1 MVQNVRLTLQQLEA
15 HLWGAANILRG
26 KTAGQDYKN
35 YILSL
40 MFYKRL
46 CDQWEHEADEAIT
59 ELERQQG
66 RQFTD
71 AQKAV
76 FRARGEH
83 RFNIPD
89 GSRWGDVLAAS
100 TNLGE
105 KLTQAMRA
113 VSSANEEL
121 RGVFTVDW
129 NQPAPDGSGKPL
141 IPNEVVHA
149 LIQHFDSHD
158 LSNASVPPDVLGH
171 AYEYL
176 IKQFADDAGAKAGEF
191 FTPPEVVDTLVRIL
205 EPQPGDT
212 VYDPTGGS
220 GGMLVHCAAFLREN
234 GHHATSAQYFAQ
246 EMNWGN
252 AAIGKINSVLHGLE
266 ATIAAG
272 VSTITD
278 PAFKDAEGKVRKFSL
293 VLANFPFSDEFW
305 WLKPEQKTDDK
316 KKKDK
321 LKKEIFGKEGYKDPF
336 GRFGRGTPFKA
347 PPAGYGDYAFILHI
361 LASLTDTGRAGI
373 VCPQGVLFRG
383 QPEVEEE
390 TGEFDDDGN
399 PIIKRRKA
407 DDEHLIRKAL
417 LESRL
422 IDAVISLPLNV
433 FYGAGVPACLVVLK
447 KQRPPERH
455 DKVLLVYAARHY
467 RELSNQNELRPQDVM
482 RMLVHVQAYGDASK
496 VPALVAQHSQRI
508 REQINAR
515 EHDEVERLEAEY
527 ADVAARLA
535 KLETQVAEA
544 RAELPKI
551 AGKTAREKAEVALAK
566 LEAQRD
572 KAAAKIAER
581 DEKIAEARRR
591 ADDDRRD
598 VAQVGTEL
606 GALYGDP
613 DELLKHARV
622 VGIDEIEENEF
633 NLNIPRYVDTFEPEP
648 RVEVGDALKSLK
660 DAQAALGVAEEHLG
674 NLLRAIGYAA

>member
-1 MVQNVRLTLQQLEA
+1 MKLSQQQLEA
-15 HLWGAANILRG
+15 HLWGAANNLRG

-46 CDQWEHEADEAIT
+46 CDQWENEADEAIAD
-59 ELERQQG
+59 LERQQG
-66 RQFTD
+66 HQFSE

-83 RFNIPD
+83 RFSIPD
-89 GSRWGDVLAAS
+89 GSRWGDVLAES

-105 KLTQAMRA
+105 KLTDAMRA
-113 VSSANEEL
+113 VANANEEL
-121 RGVFTVDW
+121 KGVFTVDW
-129 NQPAPDGSGKPL
+129 NQPAPDGSGRPL

-149 LIQHFDSHD
+149 LIQHFDTHD
-158 LSNASVPPDVLGH
+158 LSNASVPPDILGR

-205 EPQPGDT
+205 DPVPGDT
-212 VYDPTGGS
+212 IYDPTGGS
-220 GGMLVHCAAFLREN
+220 GGMLVHSADYLREQ
-234 GHHATSAQYFAQ
+234 GHHANSAQYFAQ

-278 PAFKDAEGKVRKFSL
+278 PAFKDGDGKVRKFSL

-305 WLKPEQKTDDK
+305 WLKPEQQTDDK

-336 GRFGRGTPFKA
+336 GRFGRGTAFKA

-361 LASLTDTGRAGI
+361 LASLTDNGRAGV

-383 QPEVEEE
+383 QPEIEEE
-390 TGEFDDDGN
+390 TGEFDAEGN
-399 PIIKRRKA
+399 PKIKRRKA
-407 DDEHLIRKAL
+407 DDEHLIRKTL

-433 FYGAGVPACLVVLK
+433 FYGAGVPACLLILK

-455 DKVLLVYAARHY
+455 DEVLLVYAARHF
-467 RELSNQNELRPQDVM
+467 RELSNQNVLRPQDVM
-482 RMLVHVQAYGDASK
+482 RMLVHVHAYGDAVK
-496 VPALVAQHSQRI
+496 VPGLVAQHNQRI

-515 EHDEVERLEAEY
+515 EHEEIERLETEY
-527 ADVAARLA
+527 AFVATRLA

-544 RAELPKI
+544 RAELAKI
-551 AGKTAREKAEVALAK
+551 SGKTAQKKAETALAR
-566 LEAQRD
+566 LETQRD

-581 DEKIAEARRR
+581 DEKIAEVRRR
-591 ADDDRRD
+591 AEDDRKD
-598 VAQVGTEL
+598 VEQVGVEL

-633 NLNIPRYVDTFEPEP
+633 NLNIPRYVDTFEPES
-648 RVEVGDALKSLK
+648 RVEVKDALKVLRETENALQGAEDKLLGLLK
-660 DAQAALGVAEEHLG
+660 V
-674 NLLRAIGYAA
+674 IGYEH

>member
-1 MVQNVRLTLQQLEA
+1 MRLTQQQLEA

-46 CDQWEHEADEAIT
+46 CDQWENEADEAIA
-59 ELERQQG
+59 EQERQQG
-66 RQFTD
+66 KQFND

-83 RFNIPD
+83 RFSIPA

-158 LSNASVPPDVLGH
+158 LSNASVPSDVLGH

-220 GGMLVHCAAFLREN
+220 GGMLVHSADFLREN

-305 WLKPEQKTDDK
+305 WLKPEQQTDDK

-433 FYGAGVPACLVVLK
+433 FYGAGVPACLVILK

-482 RMLVHVQAYGDASK
+482 RMLVHVQVYGDASK

-527 ADVAARLA
+527 AYVAARLA
-535 KLETQVAEA
+535 NLEAQVAEMH
-544 RAELPKI
+544 AELPKI
-551 AGKTAREKAEVALAK
+551 AGKTTREKAEVTLAK
-566 LEAQRD
+566 LGAQRD

-591 ADDDRRD
+591 AEDDRRD

-648 RVEVGDALKSLK
+648 RLEVK
-660 DAQAALGVAEEHLG
+660 QALGQVARATADLATAEKRLNE
-674 NLLRAIGYAA
+674 LLEAIGYAK

>member
-1 MVQNVRLTLQQLEA
+1 MRLTQQQLEA

-46 CDQWEHEADEAIT
+46 CDQWENEADEAIA

-66 RQFTD
+66 RQFSEE
-71 AQKAV
+71 QKAV

-205 EPQPGDT
+205 EPQPRDT

-220 GGMLVHCAAFLREN
+220 GGMLVHCAHFLREN
-234 GHHATSAQYFAQ
+234 GHHATSAQFFAQ

-266 ATIAAG
+266 ANIAAG

-305 WLKPEQKTDDK
+305 WLKPEQQTDDK

-336 GRFGRGTPFKA
+336 GRFGRGTLFRA

-361 LASLTDTGRAGI
+361 LASLTEDGRAGV

-433 FYGAGVPACLVVLK
+433 FYGAGVPACLVILK
-447 KQRPPERH
+447 KRRPSERH
-455 DKVLLVYAARHY
+455 DKLLLVYAARHY

-544 RAELPKI
+544 RAELLKI

-581 DEKIAEARRR
+581 DERIAEARRR
-591 ADDDRRD
+591 AEDDGRD
-598 VAQVGTEL
+598 VAQVGTDL

-648 RVEVGDALKSLK
+648 RVEVKQALVNVANATANL
-660 DAQAALGVAEEHLG
+660 AAAEKRLSELIEV
-674 NLLRAIGYAA
+674 IGYAK

>member
-1 MVQNVRLTLQQLEA
+1 MRLTQQQLEA

-46 CDQWEHEADEAIT
+46 CDQWENEAEDAIA

-66 RQFTD
+66 RKLTD

-83 RFNIPD
+83 RFSIPD

-149 LIQHFDSHD
+149 LIQHFDTYD

-212 VYDPTGGS
+212 VYDPTCGS
-220 GGMLVHCAAFLREN
+220 GGMLVHSADFLREN
-234 GHHATSAQYFAQ
+234 GHHATSAQYFGQ

-278 PAFKDAEGKVRKFSL
+278 PAFKDSEGKPRKFSL
-293 VLANFPFSDEFW
+293 ALANFPFSDEFW
-305 WLKPEQKTDDK
+305 WLKPEQQTDDK

-321 LKKEIFGKEGYKDPF
+321 LKKEIFSKEGYTDPF
-336 GRFGRGTPFKA
+336 GRFGKGTPFKA

-361 LASLTDTGRAGI
+361 LASLTDSGRAGI

-399 PIIKRRKA
+399 PIIRRRKA

-422 IDAVISLPLNV
+422 VDSVISLPLNV
-433 FYGAGVPACLVVLK
+433 FYGAGVPACLVILR

-482 RMLVHVQAYGDASK
+482 RMLVHVQAYGDSGK

-515 EHDEVERLEAEY
+515 EHGEVVRLEAEY

-535 KLETQVAEA
+535 KLETQVAEV
-544 RAELPKI
+544 RTELPKI
-551 AGKTAREKAEVALAK
+551 AGKTAREKAQVGLAK
-566 LEAQRD
+566 LEGQRD

-591 ADDDRRD
+591 AESDRRD

-633 NLNIPRYVDTFEPEP
+633 NLNIPRYVDTFEPEQ
-648 RVEVGDALKSLK
+648 RVLVGEAMSALTTAE
-660 DAQAALGVAEEHLG
+660 AQLRSAEGALLA
-674 NLLRAIGYAA
+674 LLQKVGYPQERAC

>member
-1 MVQNVRLTLQQLEA
+1 MRLTQQQLEA

-46 CDQWEHEADEAIT
+46 CDQWENEADEAIAV
-59 ELERQQG
+59 LERQQG
-66 RQFTD
+66 KQFTD

-83 RFNIPD
+83 RFSIPD

-105 KLTQAMRA
+105 TLTQAMRA
-113 VSSANEEL
+113 VAAANEEL
-121 RGVFTVDW
+121 KGVFTVDW

-212 VYDPTGGS
+212 IYDPTCGS
-220 GGMLVHCAAFLREN
+220 GGMLVHSANFLREN
-234 GHHATSAQYFAQ
+234 EHHATSAQYFGQ

-266 ATIAAG
+266 ATISAG

-278 PAFKDAEGKVRKFSL
+278 PAFKDGEGKVRKFSL

-305 WLKPEQKTDDK
+305 WLKPEQQTDDK

-321 LKKEIFGKEGYKDPF
+321 LKKEIFGKEGYKDPY

-361 LASLTDTGRAGI
+361 LSSLTSEGRAGI

-390 TGEFDDDGN
+390 TGEFGDDGN

-422 IDAVISLPLNV
+422 IEAVISLPLNV
-433 FYGAGVPACLVVLK
+433 FYGAGVPACLLILK

-455 DKVLLVYAARHY
+455 DKVLLVYAARHF

-482 RMLVHVQAYGDASK
+482 RTLVHVQAYGDAAK
-496 VPALVAQHSQRI
+496 VPGLVAKHSQRI

-527 ADVAARLA
+527 ADAATRFA
-535 KLETQVAEA
+535 KLETQVAQA
-544 RAELPKI
+544 QADLPKI
-551 AGKTAREKAEVALAK
+551 NGKTAKDKAEAALAK
-566 LEAQRD
+566 IEAQRD
-572 KAAAKIAER
+572 KAAAKIVER
-581 DEKIAEARRR
+581 DEKIAEVRRR
-591 ADDDRRD
+591 AEDDRRD
-598 VAQVGTEL
+598 VDEVGTEL
-606 GALYGDP
+606 GALYGDA

-633 NLNIPRYVDTFEPEP
+633 NLNIPRYVDTFEPET
-648 RVEVGDALKSLK
+648 RVQVVDALSALTTAEDSLRS
-660 DAQAALGVAEEHLG
+660 AERELLSLLGKA
-674 NLLRAIGYAA
+674 GYAQGRPC

>member
-1 MVQNVRLTLQQLEA
+1 
-15 HLWGAANILRG
+15 
-26 KTAGQDYKN
+26 
-35 YILSL
+35 

-46 CDQWEHEADEAIT
+46 CDQWENEADEAIA
-59 ELERQQG
+59 EQERQQR
-66 RQFTD
+66 RQFSD
-71 AQKAV
+71 AQKAT

-83 RFNIPD
+83 RFSIPD

-105 KLTQAMRA
+105 KLTTAMRA

-149 LIQHFDSHD
+149 LIQHFDTHD
-158 LSNASVPPDVLGH
+158 LSNRSVPPDILGR

-205 EPQPGDT
+205 EPRPGDT
-212 VYDPTGGS
+212 IYDPTGGS
-220 GGMLVHCAAFLREN
+220 GGMLVHSADYLREQ

-278 PAFKDAEGKVRKFSL
+278 PAFKDREGTVRKFSL

-305 WLKPEQKTDDK
+305 WLKPEQQTDDK
-316 KKKDK
+316 KKNDK
-321 LKKEIFGKEGYKDPF
+321 LKKEVFGKEGYKDPF
-336 GRFGRGTPFKA
+336 GRFGRGTAFKA
-347 PPAGYGDYAFILHI
+347 PPPGYGDYAFILHI
-361 LASLTDTGRAGI
+361 LASLRDDGRAGV

-383 QPEVEEE
+383 QPEVEDE

-399 PIIKRRKA
+399 SIIKRRKA

-433 FYGAGVPACLVVLK
+433 FYGAGVPACLLILK
-447 KQRPPERH
+447 KQRPPQRQ

-467 RELSNQNELRPQDVM
+467 RELSAQNELRPQDVM
-482 RMLVHVQAYGDASK
+482 RMLVHVHAYGEAAK
-496 VPALVAQHSQRI
+496 VPGLVAEHSQRI

-515 EHDEVERLEAEY
+515 EHDQIERLEVEY
-527 ADVAARLA
+527 GDYATRLA

-544 RAELPKI
+544 QAEFAKI
-551 AGKTAREKAEVALAK
+551 TGKTTKGKTAAALAK
-566 LEAQRD
+566 LEGQRD
-572 KAAAKIAER
+572 KTAAKIADR

-591 ADDDRRD
+591 AEDDRRD
-598 VAQVGTEL
+598 VEQVGTEL
-606 GALYGDP
+606 GSLYGNP
-613 DELLKHARV
+613 DELLKHSRV
-622 VGIDEIEENEF
+622 VGLDEIEENEF

-648 RVEVGDALKSLK
+648 RVSVRDALKRLRDAENALSSSETSLVK
-660 DAQAALGVAEEHLG
+660 
-674 NLLRAIGYAA
+674 LLRGIGYEAN